1 MVAKLH
7 FVKLGTR
14 DVFKTL
20 DISPEALLEGLCYNV
35 EYLNPGKE
43 LAHTIPMETIGVH
56 FWDAV
61 RYPATS
67 VLPRFEMECSL
78 RLLK

>member
-56 FWDAV
+56 F
-61 RYPATS
+61 
-67 VLPRFEMECSL
+67 
-78 RLLK
+78 